1 MVYRGKPSAG
11 CENCRKAKK
20 RCGLEQPSCARCVKL
35 KKTCSGYRDVTQLQ
49 IQDESAA
56 VRLKA
61 ERQKGRAAAAP
72 AAASVT
78 PPAPFAF
85 VPAKTENGLATPAA
99 TTGPQSEN
107 SPKSETSSSSDDT
120 IDIPIHSK
128 NNQLTTFNDFADD
141 DPEQHTEQKS
151 QQGLG
156 IPLTIKHNADEVGV
170 TYFFKQF
177 TADNG
182 HWTFLRR
189 YEKRSRLDPVL
200 DLAIKAC
207 GIAALD
213 NVQPLVMGR
222 EYSRSIYAQALSLLN
237 GALRD
242 PKRCRSDESLM
253 AVLMLGYFE
262 NLTCDG
268 RESIQSW
275 KAHIQGAMQLLQLRG
290 KNQFKSVV
298 GQLLFREIRAQI
310 LIYTIWDDLDPPS
323 FLRDWNQDLQFH
335 SANIEVIT
343 PADELSL
350 ICFDFSRL
358 RYRMRMQ
365 TITDEDAYNTINH
378 IEMRMVQWSID
389 SMNTHQH
396 WKYRDLEVQDSP
408 HVWNGMVHAYEGH
421 PAASVWETYRS
432 VRIMVTRTQ
441 EVLLR
446 RFGVPTEQQE
456 AQVSYFKSVRRQMT
470 DDICAAIPS
479 QLGHAPGYNSPCI
492 LITAYGSIWPL
503 FFAGTCALERIGP
516 QIWTSLSDKNST
528 YSMSTATSSALA
540 QALWIIGRL
549 EYVSKDVG
557 LRWADG
563 IAATLKGDFEIAG
576 DEDLLPIYGEADSG
590 YIKMFWKQ
598 KMAEMRNNELPN
610 WVEKVK
616 SSGRGPKLLMERESP
631 LSDAL
636 ARPRERHGPIW
647 VGGGRMANSSM
658 APPW

>member
-1 MVYRGKPSAG
+1 M
-11 CENCRKAKK
+11 
-20 RCGLEQPSCARCVKL
+20 KL

-61 ERQKGRAAAAP
+61 ERQKARAAP
-72 AAASVT
+72 APTPASVT
-78 PPAPFAF
+78 PPAPSI
-85 VPAKTENGLATPAA
+85 PTKTENGLATPAA
-99 TTGPQSEN
+99 TTGPHSEA

-128 NNQLTTFNDFADD
+128 NNQLIATNDFTDD
-141 DPEQHTEQKS
+141 DFEQQPEQKS

-441 EVLLR
+441 ELLLR

-456 AQVSYFKSVRRQMT
+456 AQ
-470 DDICAAIPS
+470 AA
-479 QLGHAPGYNSPCI
+479 C
-492 LITAYGSIWPL
+492 
-503 FFAGTCALERIGP
+503 
-516 QIWTSLSDKNST
+516 
-528 YSMSTATSSALA
+528 
-540 QALWIIGRL
+540 
-549 EYVSKDVG
+549 
-557 LRWADG
+557 
-563 IAATLKGDFEIAG
+563 
-576 DEDLLPIYGEADSG
+576 DS
-590 YIKMFWKQ
+590 
-598 KMAEMRNNELPN
+598 EN
-610 WVEKVK
+610 
-616 SSGRGPKLLMERESP
+616 
-631 LSDAL
+631 
-636 ARPRERHGPIW
+636 
-647 VGGGRMANSSM
+647 
-658 APPW
+658 

>member
-35 KKTCSGYRDVTQLQ
+35 KKTCSGYRDVNQLQ

-61 ERQKGRAAAAP
+61 ERQKARAAP
-72 AAASVT
+72 APASVT
-78 PPAPFAF
+78 RPAPS
-85 VPAKTENGLATPAA
+85 TENGLATPAA
-99 TTGPQSEN
+99 TTAPHSQA

-120 IDIPIHSK
+120 IDIPIYSK
-128 NNQLTTFNDFADD
+128 NNQLIASNDSTDD
-141 DPEQHTEQKS
+141 DPEQQPEKKS
-151 QQGLG
+151 QRGLG
-156 IPLTIKHNADEVGV
+156 IPLTIRHNADEVAV

-189 YEKRSRLDPVL
+189 YENRSRLDPVL

-213 NVQPLVMGR
+213 NVRPLVMGR
-222 EYSRSIYAQALSLLN
+222 EYSRSIYARALSLLN

-310 LIYTIWDDLDPPS
+310 LIYTIWDHLDPPS
-323 FLRDWNQDLQFH
+323 FLRDWNQDLQLH

-358 RYRMRMQ
+358 RYRMRVQ
-365 TITDEDAYNTINH
+365 TITDEDAYNAINH

-389 SMNTHQH
+389 SMNTHQA

-408 HVWNGMVHAYEGH
+408 HTWNGTVHAYEGH

-441 EVLLR
+441 ELLLR
-446 RFGVPTEQQE
+446 RFRVPPEQQE

-516 QIWTSLSDKNST
+516 QIWTSLCDNNSTST

-549 EYVSKDVG
+549 EYVSQAVG

-576 DEDLLPIYGEADSG
+576 AEDLLPIYGEVDSG
-590 YIKMFWKQ
+590 YIKMFWKE
-598 KMAEMRNNELPN
+598 KMAELRNKELPG

-616 SSGRGPKLLMERESP
+616 GSERRPNRLLTEKGSP
-631 LSDAL
+631 LAQ
-636 ARPRERHGPIW
+636 RHGTIW
-647 VGGGRMANSSM
+647 VGGGGGRMAESSM
-658 APPW
+658 GSQR